1 MQISPIETRCNPL
14 VCFLPAPILGQ
25 PSPGTIAGDLNMLSP
40 DVLQPQMGSF
50 PGELQPE
57 PQMGGFLNA
66 LAANYAPPQAQ
77 VMALMQGLLAL
88 CQLLAGWQGF
98 AGGAT
103 PSGLIPW
110 PGGTGNAGTGGA
122 GMVAW
127 PGGTANGNASVARF
141 PVLPYDGQPTGGG
154 MDPERIHMTQVYDR
168 KYNRGGAPR
177 SADCGPTS
185 LAMGL
190 EALGLSPRGS
200 AQDKIDA
207 ARLAM
212 FRGADAS
219 RDGFD
224 MAGKKSQAE
233 HGTST
238 NISDW
243 RRGARA
249 AGARSRDV
257 RSVADVAREVSQG
270 HPVVL
275 AGRNAGNIYG
285 RGHGIS
291 FNGGHAILV
300 SGYDRAS
307 GTFILND
314 PLSHGG
320 PIRVNRAQL
329 AAFLWDGDGGG
340 VDGIAL
346 MR

>member
-1 MQISPIETRCNPL
+1 MQIPPIETRCNPL

-25 PSPGTIAGDLNMLSP
+25 PSSGTIAGDLNVLSP
-40 DVLQPQMGSF
+40 DVLQMGSF
-50 PGELQPE
+50 LNAPGAFQPE

-103 PSGLIPW
+103 PPGILPW
-110 PGGTGNAGTGGA
+110 PTGMGNAGMA
-122 GMVAW
+122 PW
-127 PGGTANGNASVARF
+127 PTGTANGNVSAGSV

-154 MDPERIHMTQVYDR
+154 MDPERIHMTQVFDR

-190 EALGLSPRGS
+190 EALGLNPRGS
-200 AQDKIDA
+200 VQDKIDA

-224 MAGKKSQAE
+224 VAGNKSQAE

-270 HPVVL
+270 HPVML

-314 PLSHGG
+314 PLAHGG

>member
-1 MQISPIETRCNPL
+1 MQISMIQAQLSPQVSFFPPVFGGSQAGALQAGTLAGGVSDLYI
-14 VCFLPAPILGQ
+14 
-25 PSPGTIAGDLNMLSP
+25 PSPQVQML
-40 DVLQPQMGSF
+40 QM
-50 PGELQPE
+50 
-57 PQMGGFLNA
+57 
-66 LAANYAPPQAQ
+66 
-77 VMALMQGLLAL
+77 LMAL
-88 CQLLAGWQGF
+88 CQLMAVWR
-98 AGGAT
+98 
-103 PSGLIPW
+103 
-110 PGGTGNAGTGGA
+110 GTGEA
-122 GMVAW
+122 GMASLP
-127 PGGTANGNASVARF
+127 PGTMPVNGNASSGSF
-141 PVLPYDGQPTGGG
+141 KVLPYDGQRTGGG
-154 MDPERIHMTQVYDR
+154 MNPEQIHMTQVYDR
-168 KYNRGGAPR
+168 RYNRGGAPR

-190 EALGLSPRGS
+190 EALGLSPRGTV
-200 AQDKIDA
+200 QDKVDA

-219 RDGFD
+219 RDGYD
-224 MAGKKSQAE
+224 LAGRKSQAE

-243 RRGARA
+243 RRGAKA
-249 AGARSRDV
+249 AGARTRDV
-257 RSVADVAREVSQG
+257 SSVADVAREVSQG
-270 HPVVL
+270 HPVML

-285 RGHGIS
+285 RGHGID
-291 FNGGHAILV
+291 FNGGHAILI

-320 PIRVNRAQL
+320 PIRVSRSQL

>member
-1 MQISPIETRCNPL
+1 MQILPIETRCNSL
-14 VCFLPAPILGQ
+14 VALLPPPVSFFPPGQAAP
-25 PSPGTIAGDLNMLSP
+25 GDLNLLSA
-40 DVLQPQMGSF
+40 
-50 PGELQPE
+50 EALQPE
-57 PQMGGFLNA
+57 PQLGGFLNA
-66 LAANYAPPQAQ
+66 LAANYAPPQVQ

-98 AGGAT
+98 ASGAT
-103 PSGLIPW
+103 PSGMVPW
-110 PGGTGNAGTGGA
+110 PA
-122 GMVAW
+122 
-127 PGGTANGNASVARF
+127 GTANGNASAGRV
-141 PVLPYDGQPTGGG
+141 PVLPYDGRPTGGG
-154 MDPERIHMTQVYDR
+154 LNPERIHMTQVFDR
-168 KYNRGGAPR
+168 QYNRGGAPR

-190 EALGLSPRGS
+190 EALGLNPSGS
-200 AQDKIDA
+200 VQDKIDA

-224 MAGKKSQAE
+224 VAGNKSQAE

-249 AGARSRDV
+249 AGARVSDV

-270 HPVVL
+270 HPVML

-285 RGHGIS
+285 RGHGIT

-314 PLSHGG
+314 PLAHGG
-320 PIRVNRAQL
+320 PIRVHRAQL

-346 MR
+346 SR

>member
-1 MQISPIETRCNPL
+1 MQILPIDTRCNPL
-14 VCFLPAPILGQ
+14 ASFLSPPLAGQ
-25 PSPGTIAGDLNMLSP
+25 PGLNPPVSFFPPGDRNVLST
-40 DVLQPQMGSF
+40 
-50 PGELQPE
+50 EALQPE
-57 PQMGGFLNA
+57 PPLGGFLNA
-66 LAANYAPPQAQ
+66 LAANYAPPQLQ

-88 CQLLAGWQGF
+88 CQLLAGWQGIG
-98 AGGAT
+98 GGAT
-103 PSGLIPW
+103 PSGMVPWSTGNGIVPW
-110 PGGTGNAGTGGA
+110 PT
-122 GMVAW
+122 
-127 PGGTANGNASVARF
+127 GTANGNASAGRV

-154 MDPERIHMTQVYDR
+154 LNPERIHMTQVFDR

-177 SADCGPTS
+177 SADCGQTS

-190 EALGLSPRGS
+190 EALGLNARGS
-200 AQDKIDA
+200 VQDKIDA

-224 MAGKKSQAE
+224 VAGNKSQAE

-270 HPVVL
+270 HPVML

-285 RGHGIS
+285 RGHGIT

-314 PLSHGG
+314 PLAHGG